1 MCFLYLGVAAN
12 FDSSGSTC
20 SYVST
25 DDVIMVGKKYAVPDA
40 MIWGAVCG
48 RDVLGSV
55 VVSKEKGGNGN
66 NTIYR
71 FIRVDLSFSH
81 RSRGR

>member
-55 VVSKEKGGNGN
+55 VVSKAQWEWQH
-66 NTIYR
+66 IIIR